1 MVNNGTGLHQV
12 GHGMVTMATGVLKFA
27 TNHVQVNINSYVYMA
42 SELNGSNLLAEE
54 NIILP
59 LLNRQFV

>member
-1 MVNNGTGLHQV
+1 MCLLLDRHVHGL
-12 GHGMVTMATGVLKFA
+12 VTMATGVLEFA
-27 TNHVQVNINSYVYMA
+27 TDHGQVNIDSYFYMV